1 MILRKLQQPTFYRND
16 IADLLAKVMRIS
28 SKLNSLVKVLTFG
41 LVRVSSF
48 EDVNSSSPRKRNVFC
63 KILRLRNIFAKY
75 FAIYG
80 IINQIAV
87 LT

>member
-41 LVRVSSF
+41 LVKVSSF
-48 EDVNSSSPRKRNVFC
+48 
-63 KILRLRNIFAKY
+63 
-75 FAIYG
+75 
-80 IINQIAV
+80 
-87 LT
+87 